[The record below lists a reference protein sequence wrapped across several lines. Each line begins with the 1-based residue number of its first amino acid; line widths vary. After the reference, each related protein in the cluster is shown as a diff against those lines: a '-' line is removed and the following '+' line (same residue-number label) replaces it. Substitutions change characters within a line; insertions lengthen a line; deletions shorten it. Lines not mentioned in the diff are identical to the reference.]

1 MCIYPH
7 IICKVAKKVAKKV
20 QEEVARRSFWGKKIK
35 RMSWRVDATTK
46 TRHNDDLNEPRALV
60 FFLNT
65 LYVHMYI
72 CTYISSLHI

>member
-1 MCIYPH
+1 MLFFFVNVEYTH
-7 IICKVAKKVAKKV
+7 THEKV

-60 FFLNT
+60 DFFYFN
-65 LYVHMYI
+65 
-72 CTYISSLHI
+72 